1 MRKRKDRTQ
10 AVKVLWI
17 ITGLLLCIMTGLGK
31 ETKAAELCTLR
42 LWPGKPPHEENL
54 KLPLERNLSTPSSRR
69 VAGRPVIRI
78 GNVSTPT
85 LTVFTPPE
93 EKQTGTAILVCPG
106 GGYHI
111 LAWDLEGTE
120 VCQRLNEMGIT
131 AILLK
136 YRVPRRKERK
146 PFEAPLEDAQRAM
159 GLIRLH
165 AREWG
170 IRPDRIG
177 VLGFSAGGH
186 LAAVLSNQWAKRTY
200 PEVDEADH
208 YSCRPDFT
216 VLIYPA
222 YLVQAKG
229 SLELSSEIAVTAQ
242 TPPAFMVMAAND
254 PIGVENVLVY
264 GAALHRVHIP
274 FELHVY
280 PQGGHGFGLR
290 PTDKP
295 ITHWPDLL
303 KAWLYTQGWLSKE

>member
-1 MRKRKDRTQ
+1 MVFFMAGMVFWMLNGAGDAT
-10 AVKVLWI
+10 AVEV
-17 ITGLLLCIMTGLGK
+17 
-31 ETKAAELCTLR
+31 CTLR
-42 LWPGKPPHEENL
+42 LWPGKPPHEAHL
-54 KLPLERNLSTPSSRR
+54 QLPPERNVSKPNSRK

-85 LTVFTPPE
+85 FTVFAPPK

-106 GGYHI
+106 GGYYI

-120 VCQRLNEMGIT
+120 VCRRLNEMGIT

-136 YRVPRRKERK
+136 YRVPRRKGRQ

-159 GLIRLH
+159 GLIRQH

-177 VLGFSAGGH
+177 VLGFSAGGN
-186 LAAVLSNQWAKRTY
+186 LAALLSNRWAERAY

-208 YSCRPDFT
+208 FSCRPDFT
-216 VLIYPA
+216 VLVYPA
-222 YLVQAKG
+222 YLVASKG
-229 SLELSSEIAVTAQ
+229 SLELSPELVVTPQ
-242 TPPAFMVMAAND
+242 TPPAFLVMAEDD
-254 PIGVENVLVY
+254 PIGVENVLAY
-264 GAALHRVHIP
+264 GAALHRVGVS

-280 PQGGHGFGLR
+280 PHGGHGFGLR
-290 PTDKP
+290 PTDQP

-303 KAWLYTQGWLSKE
+303 EQWLRMEGWLPKE